1 LLLFQKKQRRI
12 LILNKVYVLG
22 IGPGNK
28 DYLLKKTEKI
38 IEKMDVLI
46 GGSRALETFAEQK
59 AKKIKITLPLVKIKN
74 YILTNY
80 EKKKIAVL
88 VSGDP
93 GLYSL
98 LNYLKREINLDI
110 LEVIPG
116 ISSLQLAASRIQISW
131 NDMRIT
137 SLHGKDNK
145 EELLVLLK
153 KEAKVGFFTDNNFPP
168 AKIAEYLLKNKIKD
182 KIICVFENLSYADE
196 NITVGSAEEI
206 KKLSFSKLT
215 VMIILDNNQLN
226 SSLRGD
232 IDE

>member
-1 LLLFQKKQRRI
+1 
-12 LILNKVYVLG
+12 LNKVYVLG

-38 IEKMDVLI
+38 IGKMDVLI
-46 GGSRALETFAEQK
+46 GGSRALETLAENK
-59 AKKIKITLPLVKIKN
+59 AEKIKITRPLVKIKN
-74 YILTNY
+74 YILANY

-98 LNYLKREINLDI
+98 LNYLKREINKDI

-145 EELLVLLK
+145 EELLILLK
-153 KEAKVGFFTDNNFPP
+153 KEAKVGFFTDNKFPP
-168 AKIAEYLLKNKIKD
+168 AKIAKYLLENKIKD
-182 KIICVFENLSYADE
+182 KTICVFENLSYADE

-206 KKLSFSKLT
+206 KKISFSKLT
-215 VMIILDNNQLN
+215 VMIILDKNQLN
-226 SSLRGD
+226 SSLKGD
-232 IDE
+232 INE

>member
-1 LLLFQKKQRRI
+1 
-12 LILNKVYVLG
+12 LNKVYVLG
-22 IGPGNK
+22 IGQGNK

-38 IEKMDVLI
+38 IGKMDVLI

-74 YILTNY
+74 YILANY

-98 LNYLKREINLDI
+98 LNYLKREINIDI

-145 EELLVLLK
+145 DELLVLLK
-153 KEAKVGFFTDNNFPP
+153 KEAKVGFFTDNKFPP

-182 KIICVFENLSYADE
+182 KTICVFENLSYADE

>member
-1 LLLFQKKQRRI
+1 M
-12 LILNKVYVLG
+12 NKVYVLG
-22 IGPGNK
+22 IGPGSK

-46 GGSRALETFAEQK
+46 GGSRALETFADQK
-59 AKKIKITLPLVKIKN
+59 AKKIKITLPLLKIKN
-74 YILTNY
+74 YILDNY
-80 EKKKIAVL
+80 EREKIAVL

-98 LNYLKREINLDI
+98 LNYLKREIDADI

-131 NDMRIT
+131 NQMQIT

-145 EELLVLLK
+145 EELLLLLNK
-153 KEAKVGFFTDNNFPP
+153 KSKVGLFTDNKFPP
-168 AKIAEYLLKNKIKD
+168 QKIAEYLLKNKIES
-182 KIICVFENLSYADE
+182 KIVCVFENLSYPDE
-196 NITVGSAEEI
+196 KITIGTASEI

-215 VMIILDNNQLN
+215 VMIILDKKEFDTK
-226 SSLRGD
+226 LRGD
-232 IDE
+232 FDERLGV

>member
-1 LLLFQKKQRRI
+1 M
-12 LILNKVYVLG
+12 NKVYVLG

-38 IEKMDVLI
+38 IGKMDVLI

-74 YILTNY
+74 YILANY

-98 LNYLKREINLDI
+98 LNYLKREINIDI

-145 EELLVLLK
+145 DELLVLLK
-153 KEAKVGFFTDNNFPP
+153 KEAKVGFFTDSKFPP
-168 AKIAEYLLKNKIKD
+168 AKIAEYLIENKIKD
-182 KIICVFENLSYADE
+182 KTICVFENLSYADE

>member
-1 LLLFQKKQRRI
+1 
-12 LILNKVYVLG
+12 
-22 IGPGNK
+22 
-28 DYLLKKTEKI
+28 
-38 IEKMDVLI
+38 MDVLI
-46 GGSRALETFAEQK
+46 GGSRVLETFAEEK

-74 YILTNY
+74 YILANY

-98 LNYLKREINLDI
+98 LNYLKREINIDI

>member
-1 LLLFQKKQRRI
+1 M
-12 LILNKVYVLG
+12 NKVYVLG

-145 EELLVLLK
+145 EELFVLLK
-153 KEAKVGFFTDNNFPP
+153 KEAKVGFFTDSKFPP
-168 AKIAEYLLKNKIKD
+168 AKIAEYLIENKIKD
-182 KIICVFENLSYADE
+182 KTICVFENLSYADE

>member
-1 LLLFQKKQRRI
+1 M
-12 LILNKVYVLG
+12 NKVYVLG

-38 IEKMDVLI
+38 IGKMDVLI
-46 GGSRALETFAEQK
+46 GGSRALETLAENK
-59 AKKIKITLPLVKIKN
+59 AEKIKITLPLVKIKN
-74 YILTNY
+74 YILANY

-98 LNYLKREINLDI
+98 LNYLKREINIDI

-145 EELLVLLK
+145 DELLVLLK
-153 KEAKVGFFTDNNFPP
+153 KEAKVGFFTDNKFPP

-182 KIICVFENLSYADE
+182 KTICVFENLSYADE

>member
-1 LLLFQKKQRRI
+1 M
-12 LILNKVYVLG
+12 NKVYVLG

-38 IEKMDVLI
+38 IGKMDVLI
-46 GGSRALETFAEQK
+46 GGSRALETFAEEK

-74 YILTNY
+74 YILANY

-98 LNYLKREINLDI
+98 LNYLKREINIDI

-182 KIICVFENLSYADE
+182 KTICVFENLSYVDE

>member
-1 LLLFQKKQRRI
+1 M
-12 LILNKVYVLG
+12 NKVYVLG

-38 IEKMDVLI
+38 IEEMDVLI
-46 GGSRALETFAEQK
+46 GGSRALETFAEEK
-59 AKKIKITLPLVKIKN
+59 AEKIKIEIPLVKIKN
-74 YILTNY
+74 YIVANY

-98 LNYLKREINLDI
+98 LNYLKREINRDI

-116 ISSLQLAASRIQISW
+116 ISSLQLAASRIKICW
-131 NDMRIT
+131 NDMQIT

-145 EELLVLLK
+145 EELLILLK
-153 KEAKVGFFTDNNFPP
+153 KEAKVGFFTDNKFPP
-168 AKIAEYLLKNKIKD
+168 AKIAEFLLENKIKD

-196 NITVGSAEEI
+196 KITVGSAEEI
-206 KKLSFSKLT
+206 KKISFSRLT
-215 VMIILDNNQLN
+215 VMIILDHNQWHP
-226 SSLRGD
+226 SFRGD

>member
-1 LLLFQKKQRRI
+1 
-12 LILNKVYVLG
+12 LNKVYVLG
-22 IGPGNK
+22 IGPGNN

-46 GGSRALETFAEQK
+46 GGSRVLETFAEEK

-74 YILTNY
+74 YILANY

-98 LNYLKREINLDI
+98 LNYLKREINIDI

>member
-1 LLLFQKKQRRI
+1 M
-12 LILNKVYVLG
+12 NKVYVLG

-38 IEKMDVLI
+38 IGKMDVLI
-46 GGSRALETFAEQK
+46 GGSRALETLAENK
-59 AKKIKITLPLVKIKN
+59 AEKIKITLPLVKIKN
-74 YILTNY
+74 YILANY

-145 EELLVLLK
+145 DELLVLLK
-153 KEAKVGFFTDNNFPP
+153 KEAKVGFFTDNKFPP

-182 KIICVFENLSYADE
+182 KTICVFENLSYADE

>member
-1 LLLFQKKQRRI
+1 M
-12 LILNKVYVLG
+12 NKVYVLG

-46 GGSRALETFAEQK
+46 GGNRALENFAEQK

-74 YILTNY
+74 YILANY

-98 LNYLKREINLDI
+98 LNYLKREINIDI

-153 KEAKVGFFTDNNFPP
+153 KEAKVGFFTDNKFPP

-182 KIICVFENLSYADE
+182 KTICVFENLSYADE

>member
-1 LLLFQKKQRRI
+1 
-12 LILNKVYVLG
+12 LNKVYVLG

-38 IEKMDVLI
+38 IGKMDVLI
-46 GGSRALETFAEQK
+46 GGSRALETLAENK
-59 AKKIKITLPLVKIKN
+59 AEKIKITLPLVKIKN
-74 YILTNY
+74 YILANY

-98 LNYLKREINLDI
+98 LNYLKREINIDI

-145 EELLVLLK
+145 DELLVLLK
-153 KEAKVGFFTDNNFPP
+153 KEAKVGFFTDNKFPP

-182 KIICVFENLSYADE
+182 KTICVFENLSYADE

>member
-1 LLLFQKKQRRI
+1 M
-12 LILNKVYVLG
+12 NKVYVLG
-22 IGPGNK
+22 IGPGSR
-28 DYLLKKTEKI
+28 DYLLNKTEKI
-38 IEKMDVLI
+38 IKKMDVLI

-59 AKKIKITLPLVKIKN
+59 AKKIKINLPLSKIKN
-74 YILTNY
+74 YILDNY
-80 EKKKIAVL
+80 QQQKIAVL

-98 LNYLKREINLDI
+98 LNYLKREIEADI

-145 EELLVLLK
+145 EELLALLK
-153 KEAKVGFFTDNNFPP
+153 KEAKVGFFTDNKFPP
-168 AKIAEYLLKNKIKD
+168 AKIAEYLLKNKVED
-182 KIICVFENLSYADE
+182 KTVCVFENLSYPDE
-196 NITVGSAEEI
+196 KITVGRAAEI

-215 VMIILDNNQLN
+215 VMIILDRGEIDFKQ
-226 SSLRGD
+226 RGD
-232 IDE
+232 LDERMGS